1 MQNPGNDRAAFC
13 VFMSS
18 SPHFLEKCLMRR
30 RKQNILLNL
39 LLGTGAYLLY
49 SKRHQLGD
57 IGDLRDRARES
68 YETASRRIG
77 RASDALRGKDHA
89 VVRTATASLMGVGV
103 GVGAGAYLLYSMR
116 HRLGDIEDL
125 RDRARE
131 SYETASRRIGRAS
144 DALRGKDHAVV
155 RTATASLMGV
165 GVGVGAG
172 AYLLYSMRHR
182 LWDIQNLRDR
192 ARESYETASRRIGRA
207 SDALRGKDHA
217 VVRTATA
224 SLMGVGV
231 GVGAG
236 AYLLYSMRHRLGDI
250 EDLRDRARESY
261 ETASRRLGRASDALR
276 GKDHAVVRTAT
287 ASLMGVGVGVGAGA
301 YLLYSMRHRLG
312 DIEDLRDR
320 ARESYET
327 ASRR

>member
-18 SPHFLEKCLMRR
+18 SPHFLEKCIMRR

-77 RASDALRGKDHA
+77 RASDAFRGKDHA
-89 VVRTATASLMGVGV
+89 VVGTATASLMGVGV
-103 GVGAGAYLLYSMR
+103 DVGAGAYLLYSMR

-165 GVGVGAG
+165 GVGVGIG
-172 AYLLYSMRHR
+172 MLLAPASGQKTRA
-182 LWDIQNLRDR
+182 DISEKVKDVREKVRDR
-192 ARESYETASRRIGRA
+192 SSRKPQGASGTY
-207 SDALRGKDHA
+207 GP
-217 VVRTATA
+217 
-224 SLMGVGV
+224 
-231 GVGAG
+231 
-236 AYLLYSMRHRLGDI
+236 
-250 EDLRDRARESY
+250 
-261 ETASRRLGRASDALR
+261 
-276 GKDHAVVRTAT
+276 
-287 ASLMGVGVGVGAGA
+287 
-301 YLLYSMRHRLG
+301 
-312 DIEDLRDR
+312 
-320 ARESYET
+320 
-327 ASRR
+327 

>member
-103 GVGAGAYLLYSMR
+103 GVGAGTHLLHASR
-116 HRLGDIEDL
+116 HRLGADEYVRV
-125 RDRARE
+125 RD
-131 SYETASRRIGRAS
+131 GS
-144 DALRGKDHAVV
+144 D
-155 RTATASLMGV
+155 
-165 GVGVGAG
+165 
-172 AYLLYSMRHR
+172 Y
-182 LWDIQNLRDR
+182 
-192 ARESYETASRRIGRA
+192 
-207 SDALRGKDHA
+207 
-217 VVRTATA
+217 
-224 SLMGVGV
+224 
-231 GVGAG
+231 
-236 AYLLYSMRHRLGDI
+236 
-250 EDLRDRARESY
+250 
-261 ETASRRLGRASDALR
+261 
-276 GKDHAVVRTAT
+276 
-287 ASLMGVGVGVGAGA
+287 
-301 YLLYSMRHRLG
+301 
-312 DIEDLRDR
+312 
-320 ARESYET
+320 
-327 ASRR
+327 

>member
-77 RASDALRGKDHA
+77 RASDAFRGKDHA

-116 HRLGDIEDL
+116 HRLRDDEDV
-125 RDRARE
+125 RDRARGGKE
-131 SYETASRRIGRAS
+131 SDCPSIERPGET
-144 DALRGKDHAVV
+144 V
-155 RTATASLMGV
+155 T
-165 GVGVGAG
+165 
-172 AYLLYSMRHR
+172 
-182 LWDIQNLRDR
+182 
-192 ARESYETASRRIGRA
+192 
-207 SDALRGKDHA
+207 
-217 VVRTATA
+217 
-224 SLMGVGV
+224 
-231 GVGAG
+231 
-236 AYLLYSMRHRLGDI
+236 
-250 EDLRDRARESY
+250 
-261 ETASRRLGRASDALR
+261 
-276 GKDHAVVRTAT
+276 
-287 ASLMGVGVGVGAGA
+287 
-301 YLLYSMRHRLG
+301 
-312 DIEDLRDR
+312 
-320 ARESYET
+320 
-327 ASRR
+327 

>member
-103 GVGAGAYLLYSMR
+103 GVGIGMLLAPASGQKTR
-116 HRLGDIEDL
+116 ADISEKVKDVREKV
-125 RDRARE
+125 RDRSSRKPQG
-131 SYETASRRIGRAS
+131 ASGTY
-144 DALRGKDHAVV
+144 GP
-155 RTATASLMGV
+155 
-165 GVGVGAG
+165 
-172 AYLLYSMRHR
+172 
-182 LWDIQNLRDR
+182 
-192 ARESYETASRRIGRA
+192 
-207 SDALRGKDHA
+207 
-217 VVRTATA
+217 
-224 SLMGVGV
+224 
-231 GVGAG
+231 
-236 AYLLYSMRHRLGDI
+236 
-250 EDLRDRARESY
+250 
-261 ETASRRLGRASDALR
+261 
-276 GKDHAVVRTAT
+276 
-287 ASLMGVGVGVGAGA
+287 
-301 YLLYSMRHRLG
+301 
-312 DIEDLRDR
+312 
-320 ARESYET
+320 
-327 ASRR
+327 

>member
-1 MQNPGNDRAAFC
+1 MQNLGNDRAAFC

-18 SPHFLEKCLMRR
+18 SRHFLEKCIMRR

-131 SYETASRRIGRAS
+131 SYETASRR
-144 DALRGKDHAVV
+144 
-155 RTATASLMGV
+155 
-165 GVGVGAG
+165 
-172 AYLLYSMRHR
+172 
-182 LWDIQNLRDR
+182 
-192 ARESYETASRRIGRA
+192 
-207 SDALRGKDHA
+207 
-217 VVRTATA
+217 
-224 SLMGVGV
+224 
-231 GVGAG
+231 
-236 AYLLYSMRHRLGDI
+236 
-250 EDLRDRARESY
+250 
-261 ETASRRLGRASDALR
+261 LGRASDALR

-287 ASLMGVGVGVGAGA
+287 ASLMGVGVGVGIGM
-301 YLLYSMRHRLG
+301 LLAPASGQKTRA
-312 DIEDLRDR
+312 DISEKVKDVREKVRDR
-320 ARESYET
+320 SSRKPQG
-327 ASRR
+327 ASGTYGP

>member
-1 MQNPGNDRAAFC
+1 
-13 VFMSS
+13 
-18 SPHFLEKCLMRR
+18 MRR

-77 RASDALRGKDHA
+77 RASDAFRGKDHA

-144 DALRGKDHAVV
+144 DAFRGKDHAVV

-165 GVGVGAG
+165 GVGVGIG
-172 AYLLYSMRHR
+172 MLLAPASGQKTRA
-182 LWDIQNLRDR
+182 DISEKVKDVREKVRDR
-192 ARESYETASRRIGRA
+192 SSRKPQGASGTY
-207 SDALRGKDHA
+207 GP
-217 VVRTATA
+217 
-224 SLMGVGV
+224 
-231 GVGAG
+231 
-236 AYLLYSMRHRLGDI
+236 
-250 EDLRDRARESY
+250 
-261 ETASRRLGRASDALR
+261 
-276 GKDHAVVRTAT
+276 
-287 ASLMGVGVGVGAGA
+287 
-301 YLLYSMRHRLG
+301 
-312 DIEDLRDR
+312 
-320 ARESYET
+320 
-327 ASRR
+327 

>member
-18 SPHFLEKCLMRR
+18 SPHFLEKCIMRR

-77 RASDALRGKDHA
+77 RASDAFRGKDHA
-89 VVRTATASLMGVGV
+89 VARTATASLIGV
-103 GVGAGAYLLYSMR
+103 GVGAAAYLLSSMR

-165 GVGVGAG
+165 GVGVGIG
-172 AYLLYSMRHR
+172 MLLAPASGQKTRA
-182 LWDIQNLRDR
+182 DISEKVKDVREKVRDR
-192 ARESYETASRRIGRA
+192 SSRKPQGASGTY
-207 SDALRGKDHA
+207 GP
-217 VVRTATA
+217 
-224 SLMGVGV
+224 
-231 GVGAG
+231 
-236 AYLLYSMRHRLGDI
+236 
-250 EDLRDRARESY
+250 
-261 ETASRRLGRASDALR
+261 
-276 GKDHAVVRTAT
+276 
-287 ASLMGVGVGVGAGA
+287 
-301 YLLYSMRHRLG
+301 
-312 DIEDLRDR
+312 
-320 ARESYET
+320 
-327 ASRR
+327 

>member
-1 MQNPGNDRAAFC
+1 
-13 VFMSS
+13 
-18 SPHFLEKCLMRR
+18 MRR
-30 RKQNILLNL
+30 PKQNILLDL
-39 LLGTGAYLLY
+39 LLGTGACLLY

-57 IGDLRDRARES
+57 IEDLRDRARES

-165 GVGVGAG
+165 GVGVGIG
-172 AYLLYSMRHR
+172 MLLAPASGQKTRS
-182 LWDIQNLRDR
+182 DISEKVKDVREKVRDR
-192 ARESYETASRRIGRA
+192 SSRKPQGASGTY
-207 SDALRGKDHA
+207 GQ
-217 VVRTATA
+217 
-224 SLMGVGV
+224 
-231 GVGAG
+231 
-236 AYLLYSMRHRLGDI
+236 
-250 EDLRDRARESY
+250 
-261 ETASRRLGRASDALR
+261 
-276 GKDHAVVRTAT
+276 
-287 ASLMGVGVGVGAGA
+287 
-301 YLLYSMRHRLG
+301 
-312 DIEDLRDR
+312 
-320 ARESYET
+320 
-327 ASRR
+327 